1 MDKSKQND
9 NKIIVLTVASV
20 ACLFA
25 LTIAMINWASA
36 KKTNETYALTNQRI
50 INILNTQS
58 QQSGEVKLNVLNNK
72 SKKTDNLYAIVNPK
86 VAQISRHNFKLNPD
100 NYYTEDY
107 VYYAA
112 VASRNKHTSDKVW
125 DRMKT
130 KDEDDLHLNYKRIL
144 MNAATGLNN
153 NQILSH
159 KKILANDTKFT
170 SQVQIGKYFKNQ
182 NGMTKFSGNRHAE
195 ILVKNNK
202 LLRENCRSMLSDILG
217 SSYELNFTLAPDTIK
232 IKTAHAYLSFDQHFS
247 AQNHK
252 AGTPISAPVKNLQ
265 IKYIFTATL
274 PNKAGRIETRK
285 ISLTTQHLGQ
295 HMDLDVPARIVK
307 QAKRQEKLDKIKA
320 QNEEKEAEMQAG
332 TTNQVIANEN
342 K

>member
-1 MDKSKQND
+1 MNKSKQND
-9 NKIIVLTVASV
+9 NKIIVLTVACV

-25 LTIAMINWASA
+25 LTIAIVNWASA
-36 KKTNETYALTNQRI
+36 KKTNETYALTNQRL

-86 VAQISRHNFKLNPD
+86 VAQISRYNFKLNPD
-100 NYYTEDY
+100 NYYSEDY
-107 VYYAA
+107 VYYTTN
-112 VASRNKHTSDKVW
+112 ASRNKHASAKIW

-130 KDEDDLHLNYKRIL
+130 KDEDDLHLNYQRIL
-144 MNAATGLNN
+144 MNAAGGLNN

-170 SQVQIGKYFKNQ
+170 PQVQIGKYFKNQ

-202 LLRENCRSMLSDILG
+202 LLRENCRGMLFDILG
-217 SSYELNFTLAPDTIK
+217 SSYELNFTLASNTIK
-232 IKTAHAYLSFDQHFS
+232 IKTAHAYMTFDQHFS
-247 AQNHK
+247 VKNHQDN
-252 AGTPISAPVKNLQ
+252 TLISAPVKNMQ
-265 IKYIFTATL
+265 IKYIFTAVL

-285 ISLTTQHLGQ
+285 ISLTVQNLGQ
-295 HMDLDVPARIVK
+295 HMNLDIPTRIVK

-320 QNEEKEAEMQAG
+320 QNEEKEAEKEAG

>member
-1 MDKSKQND
+1 MNKSKQND

-25 LTIAMINWASA
+25 LTIAMINWVSA

-58 QQSGEVKLNVLNNK
+58 QQSGEVKLNVLNSK

-100 NYYTEDY
+100 NYYSEDY
-107 VYYAA
+107 VYYTTN
-112 VASRNKHTSDKVW
+112 ASRNKQAIDKIW

-130 KDEDDLHLNYKRIL
+130 KDEDDLHLNYQRIL
-144 MNAATGLNN
+144 MNASAGLNN

-182 NGMTKFSGNRHAE
+182 NGMIKFNGNRHAE
-195 ILVKNNK
+195 ILVKDNK
-202 LLRENCRSMLSDILG
+202 LLRENCRSMLADILG
-217 SSYELNFTLAPDTIK
+217 SSYELNFTLAPNTIK
-232 IKTAHAYLSFDQHFS
+232 IKTARAYLTFDQHFS
-247 AQNHK
+247 AKNHK
-252 AGTPISAPVKNLQ
+252 DNTPISAPVKNLQ
-265 IKYIFTATL
+265 IKYIFTAVL
-274 PNKAGRIETRK
+274 PNKAGRTKTRK
-285 ISLTTQHLGQ
+285 ISLTAQHLGQ
-295 HMDLDVPARIVK
+295 HMNLDIPIRIVK

-320 QNEEKEAEMQAG
+320 QNEEKQAEMQAG
-332 TTNQVIANEN
+332 TTNQVIANDN

>member
-1 MDKSKQND
+1 MNKSKQND
-9 NKIIVLTVASV
+9 NKIIVLTVTSI

-25 LTIAMINWASA
+25 LTIALINWVSA

-58 QQSGEVKLNVLNNK
+58 QQSGEVKLNILNNK

-100 NYYTEDY
+100 NYYSEDY
-107 VYYAA
+107 VYYTAN
-112 VASRNKHTSDKVW
+112 ASRNKHASNKIW
-125 DRMKT
+125 DRVKA
-130 KDEDDLHLNYKRIL
+130 KDEDDLHLNYQRIL
-144 MNAATGLNN
+144 MNAVTGLNN

-182 NGMTKFSGNRHAE
+182 NGLTKFGGNRHAE

-202 LLRENCRSMLSDILG
+202 LLCENCRNMLADILG
-217 SSYELNFTLAPDTIK
+217 SSYELNFTLAPNTIK
-232 IKTAHAYLSFDQHFS
+232 IKTARAYLTFDQHFS
-247 AQNHK
+247 AKNHK
-252 AGTPISAPVKNLQ
+252 DNTPISAPVKNLQ

-285 ISLTTQHLGQ
+285 ISLTAQHLGQ
-295 HMDLDVPARIVK
+295 HMSLDIPIRIVK